1 MQLSVVDAQ
10 DLYMSA
16 KAFTALTI
24 SELEAEWHKPAIE
37 KLAKVMAALAKGQV
51 DPNALQM
58 PEEVNEPELY
68 GGDYGADK
76 QSIL

>member
-24 SELEAEWHKPAIE
+24 SELEAEWHKPALE
-37 KLAKVMAALAKGQV
+37 KLAKMMTAMAQQQGVQL
-51 DPNALQM
+51 
-58 PEEVNEPELY
+58 PEEVEAPEAEENY
-68 GGDYGADK
+68 GTY
-76 QSIL
+76 

>member
-16 KAFTALTI
+16 KAFTSLTI

-37 KLAKVMAALAKGQV
+37 KMARVLAAMTKQQKPGQLAM
-51 DPNALQM
+51 QM
-58 PEEVNEPELY
+58 PGMNEQLSVGGGY
-68 GGDYGADK
+68 GS
-76 QSIL
+76 QQQNIV